1 MIGLRWLNECM
12 YDTTNGLGESIHLV
26 KDKENPFVHS
36 RARAPPP
43 PWEFKKGRIQTNAPL
58 VYQSI
63 SVQNALAT
71 QNDQHGHA
79 DDNVK
84 QYICLFLIRIQSGTS
99 FPHQAF
105 FHGVRNTSLG
115 RWFHLCIVFGKRV
128 VHNKQ
133 QNDSCQL
140 TQTST
145 SAHVHEHGWYSSAD
159 TRLLLSY
166 KFKGSKHPCQSHTY
180 LIVVVRAIG
189 IHLGRCC
196 FGFLLLFG
204 P

>member
-26 KDKENPFVHS
+26 KDKENPVVHS
-36 RARAPPP
+36 RARAQPP

-58 VYQSI
+58 VYQNI

-115 RWFHLCIVFGKRV
+115 RWFHLCIVFGKKS
-128 VHNKQ
+128 VHIK
-133 QNDSCQL
+133 
-140 TQTST
+140 TTKWFM
-145 SAHVHEHGWYSSAD
+145 SAHTNIHFCTCPQ
-159 TRLLLSY
+159 TRLV
-166 KFKGSKHPCQSHTY
+166 F
-180 LIVVVRAIG
+180 IG
-189 IHLGRCC
+189 RYQTVTIIQI
-196 FGFLLLFG
+196 
-204 P
+204 